1 MTTTFFP
8 ISSVCLLSGGDAN
21 HEKKGENIEGS
32 QYLCSFLNPPWVR
45 HLSQKQHPSIW
56 VNTPRPFKGK
66 QNDYLVHS
74 LENDDK
80 Y

>member
-32 QYLCSFLNPPWVR
+32 QYLCSFLNPSLGASS
-45 HLSQKQHPSIW
+45 LSATPINLGQHTKTI
-56 VNTPRPFKGK
+56 
-66 QNDYLVHS
+66 
-74 LENDDK
+74 
-80 Y
+80 